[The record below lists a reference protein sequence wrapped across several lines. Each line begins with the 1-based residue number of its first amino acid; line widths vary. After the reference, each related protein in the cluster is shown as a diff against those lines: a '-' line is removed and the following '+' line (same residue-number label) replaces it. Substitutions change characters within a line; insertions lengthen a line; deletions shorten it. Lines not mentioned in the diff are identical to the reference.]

1 MAGAL
6 LFSCS
11 KDKTDDTGK
20 PGKPVIVVT
29 ETQGLSLTAEAG
41 SAELHYTVENA
52 TEEGVVGAECP
63 ASWIEL
69 TNSDEP
75 GVIRFNYA
83 ANLEA
88 DSRSAVITLTYPGAE
103 NVAVNVTQLRT
114 EKWVIDLD
122 VQVVDAFNADIS
134 IVSTEKEMSYVML
147 NLTKEDFARFAS
159 DNELTAYYLDL
170 FRSVADSYGISL
182 GSLLSQLLY
191 TGDINGKLNNLTPET
206 EYVAIAFGLTTDAT
220 VTSEVFSEEYTTPAP
235 PFYSEGIAIDVE
247 TLKPNYMNLKLTP
260 GLNDYRYYADV
271 MSQQEVDAYG
281 SLEEF
286 ADVII
291 SELQSIIN
299 MNNAFGI
306 EMGWDDLTVQGI
318 NYTSVITLYS
328 ATPYTSFA
336 FGITNGY
343 RTTEVATHVDT
354 TPEPAITNDC
364 TFEFTTFSS
373 DPELT
378 QVRITPSNDSEYFAI
393 ISLTSEANS
402 MTPERYADDCIV
414 YANNND
420 AWMTWKGEQVL
431 EASGLASDT
440 DYTIVVF
447 GVGDYYERN
456 TNVNYYTL
464 HTNSM
469 GKVDITFD
477 LEVTATDQSSVSYF
491 CTPSDLEQTWAVGA
505 VLKEKHD
512 SFASEEEFATYLL
525 TAGNGFPILKSGADG
540 GNLMYDC
547 EWGSIK
553 PGEYLLYAVA
563 CYSDGWSYEILSD
576 FTYTPFTIKERTY
589 SNANVKIDLVVY
601 DGDELVAYDPV
612 TFPAA
617 DYAGMAAID
626 IVVTPDA
633 SCAEYYICTQNRPA
647 EVMEGMGDSGLV
659 DVIKAWGMNVPGNAQ
674 GIYGV
679 SLPWEYNNSCVM
691 GIGVDANGLESRPTV
706 VSLNVSR
713 DQIVPFNPASGSSKK
728 LVPAAFTLPSEA
740 AANAQRVMN
749 GAAQRVQSSGVMP
762 VMKQAVRQAGDTA
775 KTRIVEKYIRK
786 QIEQAGGKYYAP
798 AERKQASE
806 FAKIS
811 SFNVR

>member
-88 DSRSAVITLTYPGAE
+88 DSRNAVITLTYPGAE

-281 SLEEF
+281 SLEEWKQIPSKWEDF
-286 ADVII
+286 EITKFDKDNSAAEQFKLDHGYDESKPE
-291 SELQSIIN
+291 SELD
-299 MNNAFGI
+299 I
-306 EMGWDDLTVQGI
+306 ED
-318 NYTSVITLYS
+318 
-328 ATPYTSFA
+328 
-336 FGITNGY
+336 
-343 RTTEVATHVDT
+343 
-354 TPEPAITNDC
+354 
-364 TFEFTTFSS
+364 
-373 DPELT
+373 
-378 QVRITPSNDSEYFAI
+378 
-393 ISLTSEANS
+393 
-402 MTPERYADDCIV
+402 
-414 YANNND
+414 
-420 AWMTWKGEQVL
+420 
-431 EASGLASDT
+431 
-440 DYTIVVF
+440 
-447 GVGDYYERN
+447 
-456 TNVNYYTL
+456 
-464 HTNSM
+464 
-469 GKVDITFD
+469 
-477 LEVTATDQSSVSYF
+477 
-491 CTPSDLEQTWAVGA
+491 
-505 VLKEKHD
+505 
-512 SFASEEEFATYLL
+512 
-525 TAGNGFPILKSGADG
+525 
-540 GNLMYDC
+540 
-547 EWGSIK
+547 
-553 PGEYLLYAVA
+553 
-563 CYSDGWSYEILSD
+563 
-576 FTYTPFTIKERTY
+576 
-589 SNANVKIDLVVY
+589 
-601 DGDELVAYDPV
+601 
-612 TFPAA
+612 
-617 DYAGMAAID
+617 
-626 IVVTPDA
+626 
-633 SCAEYYICTQNRPA
+633 
-647 EVMEGMGDSGLV
+647 
-659 DVIKAWGMNVPGNAQ
+659 
-674 GIYGV
+674 
-679 SLPWEYNNSCVM
+679 
-691 GIGVDANGLESRPTV
+691 
-706 VSLNVSR
+706 
-713 DQIVPFNPASGSSKK
+713 
-728 LVPAAFTLPSEA
+728 
-740 AANAQRVMN
+740 
-749 GAAQRVQSSGVMP
+749 
-762 VMKQAVRQAGDTA
+762 MKQAAKFRGGECLSDSMTKGDLATKLKWKCGHCGAEFEASPALILLGGHWCPECYIPQKAWDYDAIA
-775 KTRIVEKYIRK
+775 KTN
-786 QIEQAGGKYYAP
+786 P
-798 AERKQASE
+798 F
-806 FAKIS
+806 FAQVWYPNHKKDENNRYDFDELFHI
-811 SFNVR
+811 NGVAWDDIKR